1 MDLYAAAPRTFLWP
15 AAWLLS
21 VGTVILAVAVWS
33 IAGWHGVGVAGASL
47 PPLRVQYDAAWAF
60 AFAGASLMAASAQRR
75 RLARAFAVIPIVL
88 GALRLIASFAP
99 GIVSARPL
107 LSHPWLPYG
116 A

>member
-60 AFAGASLMAASAQRR
+60 AFAGASGDRTCHL
-75 RLARAFAVIPIVL
+75 L
-88 GALRLIASFAP
+88 GMGRDHEMRGP
-99 GIVSARPL
+99 GDRDQ
-107 LSHPWLPYG
+107 
-116 A
+116 